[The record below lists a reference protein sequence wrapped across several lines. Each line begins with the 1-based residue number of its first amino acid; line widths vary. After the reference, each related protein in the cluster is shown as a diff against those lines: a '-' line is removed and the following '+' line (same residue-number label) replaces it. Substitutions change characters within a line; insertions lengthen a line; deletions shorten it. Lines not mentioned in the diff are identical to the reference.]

1 MAPLRVAGHAA
12 LPEGGQCFWTAA
24 EGGRG
29 IRWRE
34 AAVVDGAL
42 VRSVLLEVAPNGR
55 STRLEVTTAAGLL
68 TLHPAADGAEL
79 HGNTVWAGGV
89 RHHAFA
95 WSPDHRLVV
104 IGSPIAAA
112 IAVRGLAASVAPGD
126 SGSLS
131 VVRVDDG
138 LDPRAERWSVRQAGV
153 GEWVLQSADGTTV
166 SVTVDQAGF
175 ARLPEAERWA
185 LEA

>member
-1 MAPLRVAGHAA
+1 MAPLRVGGRAA
-12 LPEGGQCFWTAA
+12 LPDGGHCFWTAA
-24 EGGRG
+24 EGVRG
-29 IRWRE
+29 TRWRE

-55 STRLEVTTAAGLL
+55 STRLEVTTAAGSL

-95 WSPDHRLVV
+95 WGPEHRLVV
-104 IGSPIAAA
+104 IGSPIATA
-112 IAVRGLAASVAPGD
+112 IAVQGLAARVAPGG
-126 SGSLS
+126 SGSLW
-131 VVRVDDG
+131 VVRVDDD
-138 LDPRAERWSVRQAGV
+138 LDPRAERWRVTHDGV
-153 GEWVLQSADGTTV
+153 GEWVLQSPDGG
-166 SVTVDQAGF
+166 SLALTVDQAGF
-175 ARLPEAERWA
+175 ALLPDAERWA